1 MGKPTEVHCINKIYE
16 ITSYHI
22 QSQLNCLPWTTLKS
36 QGVTISYTIL
46 CNITFS
52 LTPIDNIKFPFE
64 DLSLSKKSLIPY
76 KLHHNFQLQLPL
88 NKTNIGKCCLNGLFL

>member
-16 ITSYHI
+16 ITRYHI

-52 LTPIDNIKFPFE
+52 LKPIDNIKFPFE
-64 DLSLSKKSLIPY
+64 DLSLLKKIFNSILDFVQITPQFSVAIAT
-76 KLHHNFQLQLPL
+76 K
-88 NKTNIGKCCLNGLFL
+88 